1 LVEHLY
7 PSKPERLTFLEE
19 HCEGVKPQEQ
29 RWVAARH
36 EGEAAIAEVAEDAV
50 DRVVETTYPPE
61 IELCLMLAIEQPLDV
76 ASLDVP
82 YLRVP
87 LSTRGEVKTL
97 GWHGERP
104 TLSEQARYHAWHRAA
119 SRERQQEAERRT
131 RLVTAELEREVPL

>member
-19 HCEGVKPQEQ
+19 HCERVKPQEQ

-36 EGEAAIAEVAEDAV
+36 EGKAAIAEFAEDAV
-50 DRVVETTYPPE
+50 DRVVETTYPSE
-61 IELCLMLAIEQPLDV
+61 IELCLMLAIEQPLDA
-76 ASLDVP
+76 ASLGLAF
-82 YLRVP
+82 LRVP

-104 TLSEQARYHAWHRAA
+104 TLNEQARYHAWHRAA